1 MSVSV
6 IIFAF
11 LLDVND
17 EVKLTTTTTSGSQVQ
32 KQKAA
37 PTTQPQKKVETAKVA
52 TEGKVKAPAKTE
64 NKPPKESP
72 SEGSATAPFKS
83 NKPPRQQQHD
93 KRDHAQKEESKE
105 EPRQPAHR
113 QFDRKSG
120 TGRGKEVK
128 RSGGG
133 KSNWGT
139 QDDDRKASEE
149 PIDSETK
156 EETPVKTEAIVAE
169 STVTTTDAK
178 PEQKEE
184 GKDEEEEDNTKT
196 LEEFLGSVKKPSF
209 QLPPPRQIDESLG
222 AKGTAHRKEREEEPM
237 KKEKKEEKKEEK
249 KKMTRNLYLLI
260 KSSNS
265 MTPQNLLDEAEE
277 IKEEILPHVVE
288 EDLVENEVEV
298 EFKEVLHQTS
308 RMSHLFLHYQQ
319 QLQKPKKKT
328 PNPKTLT
335 LFFKDNV

>member
-6 IIFAF
+6 NIFAI
-11 LLDVND
+11 LEDEND
-17 EVKLTTTTTSGSQVQ
+17 EVKPTTTTTTSGSQVQ

-83 NKPPRQQQHD
+83 NKPPRQQQQHD

-249 KKMTRNLYLLI
+249 KDDKKFISADQVLKFNDSPKPFGRGRGN
-260 KSSNS
+260 KRGDSSPRGGRGFGGKRGGS
-265 MTPQNLLDEAEE
+265 GVQRSAA
-277 IKEEILPHVVE
+277 
-288 EDLVENEVEV
+288 
-298 EFKEVLHQTS
+298 
-308 RMSHLFLHYQQ
+308 
-319 QLQKPKKKT
+319 
-328 PNPKTLT
+328 PN
-335 LFFKDNV
+335 FKDESSFPSLSTTTTKA